1 MAGGKWDDEEERRFF
16 EDIQDLRD
24 FVPKSVLGLDDAEAS
39 DSGEGVSDK
48 LKEEELE
55 KERKDQ
61 EEIEAKELEKELK
74 RLELQDESQEKA
86 PVNGKVTDTSM
97 DEDEYGSILFYSNRT
112 KLTNF
117 L

>member
-24 FVPKSVLGLDDAEAS
+24 FVPKSVLGLDEAEAS
-39 DSGEGVSDK
+39 NATEGASNK

-61 EEIEAKELEKELK
+61 EETEAKELEKELK

-86 PVNGKVTDTSM
+86 PVNRKVTDTGM
-97 DEDEYGSILFYSNRT
+97 DEDEYGPALFCFD
-112 KLTNF
+112 KFELIDF